1 MVARPITHKH
11 DVGKC
16 GSCGPTQGDLSH
28 SSPCVPSNIVPPTP
42 APGAAPQLGD
52 PCMHFSLK
60 ESTPRPQLFEWTAR
74 TLLWPSQ
81 ISIRMLRAAKTRN
94 ALPSVDLLSPAVK
107 TQEMPLTH
115 ALVVSHR
122 RSSTMP
128 PMQNRDGCGML
139 RRASVWQSRS
149 AACDACGPPLPA
161 VALAVWA
168 ALT

>member
-1 MVARPITHKH
+1 MRQLRSNTRGPLTLFSMRPFKHRPAHAR
-11 DVGKC
+11 
-16 GSCGPTQGDLSH
+16 SRRRPTTWRPLH
-28 SSPCVPSNIVPPTP
+28 ALFPERINT
-42 APGAAPQLGD
+42 AAP
-52 PCMHFSLK
+52 
-60 ESTPRPQLFEWTAR
+60 AV
-74 TLLWPSQ
+74 
-81 ISIRMLRAAKTRN
+81 RMDCQNSVMAF
-94 ALPSVDLLSPAVK
+94 SVDLLSPAVK